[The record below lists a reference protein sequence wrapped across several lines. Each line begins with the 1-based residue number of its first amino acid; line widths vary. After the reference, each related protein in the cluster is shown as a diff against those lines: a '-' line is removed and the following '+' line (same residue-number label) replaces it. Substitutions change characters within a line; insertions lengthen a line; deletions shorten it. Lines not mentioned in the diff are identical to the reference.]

1 MSRRLAVAAL
11 GVLALVGAGAVAGVV
26 WNSRGHSANQ
36 ATPTGIIALAAS
48 GTHLTTPADLYV
60 AEADGSKRQLLTR
73 CPIGKGDALWL
84 NYPFGC
90 IVQAF
95 AWSPNGRWLAFL
107 RGRQGGATVPTDLSL
122 YVVDHDGAHERRL
135 PGCGGPK
142 WPSCGDFFGS
152 EPTWAPGSSQLI
164 VTRRGRLLRFDVE
177 RGVYHRVTHG
187 CRPRVCFDMNPA
199 WSPDGSRI
207 VFARTQGPRARSL
220 YSVKADG
227 SRLTRLTDLPGWS
240 DNPQWSPNGRRILFD
255 NWDESGRRIYV
266 IAADGSG
273 LTVLARGSRFSGPAF
288 PSWSP
293 DGTQILYLAT
303 QAPHE
308 TRFGPGPDA
317 TTELRVIDSSATNAT
332 RLYQFP
338 GNMPFDARPTWSP
351 DGSYISFASVA
362 FDEDENTLDQKHS
375 GTFVIRSDGTGVRKV
390 LHFPT
395 EVAWK
400 PVP

>member
-11 GVLALVGAGAVAGVV
+11 GVLRWSAQALL
-26 WNSRGHSANQ
+26 RGRLELARAFSERGD
-36 ATPTGIIALAAS
+36 TDGIIALAAS

-60 AEADGSKRQLLTR
+60 VEADGSKRQLLTR

-164 VTRRGRLLRFDVE
+164 VTRRGRLRFDVE
-177 RGVYHRVTHG
+177 RGVHRVTHG

-227 SRLTRLTDLPGWS
+227 SRLTRLTDLPA
-240 DNPQWSPNGRRILFD
+240 GRNTL
-255 NWDESGRRIYV
+255 SGRQTDVGSFSTIGTKP
-266 IAADGSG
+266 AADLRNRSG
-273 LTVLARGSRFSGPAF
+273 RIGTDSARPGAPG
-288 PSWSP
+288 SP
-293 DGTQILYLAT
+293 DGFPVVVALMAR
-303 QAPHE
+303 
-308 TRFGPGPDA
+308 RFS
-317 TTELRVIDSSATNAT
+317 T
-332 RLYQFP
+332 
-338 GNMPFDARPTWSP
+338 SP
-351 DGSYISFASVA
+351 RRHLTKLGSVP
-362 FDEDENTLDQKHS
+362 
-375 GTFVIRSDGTGVRKV
+375 VRKLQPNCV
-390 LHFPT
+390 
-395 EVAWK
+395 
-400 PVP
+400 